1 MVVKYFSWIKEH
13 IGKAEEVIDLPTDIT
28 TIKELISYLE
38 NLNDDYRLAF
48 EKKNLIKIAINKSY
62 SSLDDK
68 IDNNDEI
75 AFFPPVTGG

>member
-13 IGKAEEVIDLPTDIT
+13 IGKSEEVIDLPIDIT
-28 TIKELISYLE
+28 TIKELIIYLE
-38 NLNDDYRLAF
+38 NLNENYSLAF
-48 EKKNLIKIAINKSY
+48 EKKNLIKIDINKSY

>member
-1 MVVKYFSWIKEH
+1 MVIKYFSWIKEH
-13 IGKAEEVIDLPTDIT
+13 IGKAEEEIDLPLDVT
-28 TIKELISYLE
+28 TTKELISYLE
-38 NLNDDYRLAF
+38 NLNDDYKLAF

-62 SSLDDK
+62 SSLDEK

>member
-13 IGKAEEVIDLPTDIT
+13 IGKSEEVIDLPIDIT
-28 TIKELISYLE
+28 TIKELIIYLE
-38 NLNDDYRLAF
+38 DLNENYRLAF

>member
-13 IGKAEEVIDLPTDIT
+13 IGKAEEVIDLPEDIT
-28 TIKELISYLE
+28 NIKELISYLE

>member
-1 MVVKYFSWIKEH
+1 M
-13 IGKAEEVIDLPTDIT
+13 EEIIDLPIDIN
-28 TIKELISYLE
+28 TIKELIIYLE
-38 NLNDDYRLAF
+38 NLNENYRLAF

>member
-13 IGKAEEVIDLPTDIT
+13 IGKSEEVIDLPIDIT
-28 TIKELISYLE
+28 TINELIIYLE
-38 NLNDDYRLAF
+38 NLNENYRLAF

>member
-13 IGKAEEVIDLPTDIT
+13 IGKSEEVIDLPTDIT

-38 NLNDDYRLAF
+38 NLNDNYRSAF

>member
-13 IGKAEEVIDLPTDIT
+13 IGKGEEVIDLPADIT

-38 NLNDDYRLAF
+38 KLNDNYRSAF

>member
-13 IGKAEEVIDLPTDIT
+13 IGKAEEVIDLPADIT

-48 EKKNLIKIAINKSY
+48 EKYLLKSLLINRI
-62 SSLDDK
+62 LL
-68 IDNNDEI
+68 
-75 AFFPPVTGG
+75 

>member
-1 MVVKYFSWIKEH
+1 MD
-13 IGKAEEVIDLPTDIT
+13 VI
-28 TIKELISYLE
+28 E
-38 NLNDDYRLAF
+38 NLNDDYRLAL

-62 SSLDDK
+62 SSLDNK

>member
-1 MVVKYFSWIKEH
+1 MVVKYFSWIKEY
-13 IGKAEEVIDLPTDIT
+13 IGKAEEVIDLPADIT

>member
-13 IGKAEEVIDLPTDIT
+13 IGKAEEVINLPEDIT
-28 TIKELISYLE
+28 TIKELITYLE

>member
-13 IGKAEEVIDLPTDIT
+13 IGKAEDVIDLPEDIT
-28 TIKELISYLE
+28 TIKELITHLE

-68 IDNNDEI
+68 IGNNDEI

>member
-1 MVVKYFSWIKEH
+1 MIVKYFSWIKEH
-13 IGKAEEVIDLPTDIT
+13 ICKSEEVIDLPIDIT
-28 TIKELISYLE
+28 TIKELIIYLE
-38 NLNDDYRLAF
+38 NLNENYRLAF

>member
-13 IGKAEEVIDLPTDIT
+13 IGKSEEVIDLPIDIT
-28 TIKELISYLE
+28 TIKELIIYLE
-38 NLNDDYRLAF
+38 NLNENYSLAF

>member
-1 MVVKYFSWIKEH
+1 MVLKYFSWIKEH
-13 IGKAEEVIDLPTDIT
+13 IGKAEEVIDLPEDIT
-28 TIKELISYLE
+28 TIKELITYLE
-38 NLNDDYRLAF
+38 NLNDDYKLAF

>member
-1 MVVKYFSWIKEH
+1 MIVKYFSWIKEH
-13 IGKAEEVIDLPTDIT
+13 IGKSEEVIDLPIDIT
-28 TIKELISYLE
+28 TIKELIIYLE
-38 NLNDDYRLAF
+38 NLNENYKLAF

>member
-13 IGKAEEVIDLPTDIT
+13 IGKSEEAIDLPIDIT
-28 TIKELISYLE
+28 TIKELIIYLE
-38 NLNDDYRLAF
+38 NLNENYRLAF